1 MPKSAAQTPV
11 ETEQTK
17 MSQLLSD
24 NPIKFPVVGEDI
36 EGKVIEVGTN
46 TLYVD
51 LGPVGTGVVMG
62 DELNDGFGTVKKLKK
77 GDTVVATVV
86 ETDNEDL
93 YYELSMKAASE
104 DRVWE
109 DLSAKHEKN
118 EPVEV
123 KILDANKGGLMVQIN
138 GVGGFLPVSQLA
150 YDHYP
155 RVDGGDKQKIL
166 ARLNEYK
173 GTIFKVAIITVDREE
188 GKLIVSEKAARKAEE
203 LDLINSYEKGDLV
216 DGEVTGV
223 VDFGVFIKFGDEKKK
238 IEGLVH
244 ISELSWQLV
253 ENPRDLYKEGDK
265 VKAKVIDVSNG
276 KISLSIKSLLDDPWK
291 TVAKKFKPEQVVN
304 GRIVKKN
311 HFGTFVELEGEIRGL
326 VHSSEI
332 EKDKAAY
339 NKLDVGAEA
348 MFKIL
353 TVEANDHRISL
364 TLDTKQAAEKKA

>member
-1 MPKSAAQTPV
+1 MPNSAAPTSAEPQD
-11 ETEQTK
+11 K

-24 NPIKFPVVGEDI
+24 NPIKFPTIGEDV
-36 EGKVIEVGTN
+36 EGTVIEVGTN
-46 TLYVD
+46 TLYID

-62 DELNDGFGTVKKLKK
+62 EELNDGFGTVKKLKK
-77 GDTVVATVV
+77 GDKVIATVV

-109 DLSAKHEKN
+109 DLQAKHANN
-118 EPVEV
+118 ESVEV

-150 YDHYP
+150 YDNYP

-166 ARLNEYK
+166 ARLNEYV
-173 GTIFKVAIITVDREE
+173 GTTFKVAIITVDREE
-188 GKLIVSEKAARKAEE
+188 GKLIVSEKVARKEEE
-203 LDLINSYEKGDLV
+203 LALINSYEKGAVV

-223 VDFGVFIKFGDEKKK
+223 VDFGVFIKFGDQKKK

-276 KISLSIKSLLDDPWK
+276 KISLSIKALLDDPWK
-291 TVAKKFKPEQVVN
+291 TVAKKFKPEQVVT
-304 GRIVKKN
+304 GRVVKKN
-311 HFGTFVELEGEIRGL
+311 HFGMFIELEGEIRGL

-332 EKDKAAY
+332 EKDKALY
-339 NKLDVGAEA
+339 TKLEVGSEA
-348 MFKIL
+348 QFKIL
-353 TVEANDHRISL
+353 TVEADDHRISL
-364 TLDTKQAAEKKA
+364 TLEK